1 MRSLRYISLALLLAA
16 CSSQTPA
23 TNTPAATS
31 NLPAQATATIQSGS
45 AATSIPTTVPQ
56 ATGEPQATV
65 ATANQINLSAPP
77 VDAVLNTSVRVAGT
91 IVLTPFEKTLRL
103 LIQAEDGNTLYEGP
117 ISTAGEYGS
126 SATFDVTVEIAPPAA
141 GGKGVIKVIE
151 DDMSGQLPYRT
162 IAEQAV
168 QFAPTSSEA
177 TPAAE
182 PSILIGLTEP
192 SMHSVVGNP
201 LNFKGTLSAMPF
213 EKNVVIEVYDS
224 ELHLLGQTSVIA
236 DGEYGSAG
244 TFSGSI
250 NFQAPLTKR
259 IGRVIAYT
267 TSPKDGAVVGQAE
280 STVTLPAWSGTGAYL
295 AQPAPETSA
304 FLPLHVEAVGLSSD
318 TYTVRLRYADGT
330 LLESNTQAY
339 NGYLALSLMWEN
351 ETTAPVLPTQG
362 AILELVKADGTV
374 ELTQNLRML
383 DLTSQPTTS
392 VEVSWLAGEG
402 SINGIRS
409 LPKTASVASAA
420 LRELVWGPVGADSI
434 FGTAIPSPKT
444 IAEYTGDKAGWTGR
458 VYLRSVRIEGDTAYV
473 DWSREMRA
481 WGGGA
486 MQLESL
492 QAQVD
497 LTLKQFPQVKN
508 VIMTVEGAED
518 VFQP

>member
-1 MRSLRYISLALLLAA
+1 MRSLKYMSLALLLAA

-31 NLPAQATATIQSGS
+31 NLPAQATATIASGS
-45 AATSIPTTVPQ
+45 AATSIPTTAPQ
-56 ATGEPQATV
+56 ATTNPQATV

-77 VDAVLNTSVRVAGT
+77 ADALLTTSVRVAGT

-103 LIQAEDGNTLYEGP
+103 LIQAEDGSTVYEGP
-117 ISTAGEYGS
+117 ISTVGEYGS
-126 SATFDVTVEIAPPAA
+126 SATFDVTVDFTPPAA
-141 GGKGVIKVIE
+141 GKGVIKVIE
-151 DDMSGQLPYRT
+151 DDMSGELPYRT

-168 QFAPTSSEA
+168 QFAPVGAEA
-177 TPAAE
+177 TQAPEQA
-182 PSILIGLTEP
+182 ILIELTEP
-192 SMHSVVGNP
+192 AMHSVVGNP

-213 EKNVVIEVYDS
+213 EKNVVVEVYDS
-224 ELHLLGQTSVIA
+224 ELHLLGQTSVTA

-280 STVTLPAWSGTGAYL
+280 ATVTLPQWEGQGAYM

-318 TYTVRLRYADGT
+318 NYTVRLRYADGT
-330 LLESNTQAY
+330 LLEQNTQAY
-339 NGYLALSLMWEN
+339 NGYLALSLMWN
-351 ETTAPVLPTQG
+351 DANAPVLPTQG
-362 AILELVKADGTV
+362 AILELVKADGSV

-383 DLTSQPTTS
+383 DLTSQPTTE

-402 SINGIRS
+402 SINGVRT

-420 LRELVWGPVGADSI
+420 LRELVWGPVGEDAAYS
-434 FGTAIPSPKT
+434 TAIPSPK
-444 IAEYTGDKAGWTGR
+444 AVADYTGDKTGWTGR

-486 MQLESL
+486 MQLEGL

-497 LTLKQFPQVKN
+497 FTLKQFPQVKN
-508 VIMTVEGAED
+508 VVMTVEGDEN
-518 VFQP
+518 VLQP

>member
-1 MRSLRYISLALLLAA
+1 MRSLKYISLALLLVA
-16 CSSQTPA
+16 CGGQSPA
-23 TNTPAATS
+23 TTTPAATT
-31 NLPAQATATIQSGS
+31 NLPAQATATIQTGS
-45 AATSIPTTVPQ
+45 AATTIPTTVPQ
-56 ATGEPQATV
+56 ATGMPQATV

-77 VDAVLNTSVRVAGT
+77 VDAVLTDSVRVAGT

-103 LIQAEDGNTLYEGP
+103 VIQTNDGNILYEGP
-117 ISTAGEYGS
+117 INTTGEYGS
-126 SATFDVTVEIAPPAA
+126 SATFDVTVPIVAA
-141 GGKGVIKVIE
+141 ASGPGVIKVIE
-151 DDMSGQLPYRT
+151 DDMSGELPYRT
-162 IAEQAV
+162 IAEQPV
-168 QFAPTSSEA
+168 QFTSTSAEP
-177 TPAAE
+177 TPAE
-182 PSILIGLTEP
+182 PGILIELTEP
-192 SMHSVVGNP
+192 AMHAVVGNP

-250 NFQAPLTKR
+250 NFQAPLSSR
-259 IGRVIAYT
+259 IGRIVAYT
-267 TSPKDGAVVGQAE
+267 TSPKDGSVVGRDEA
-280 STVTLPAWSGTGAYL
+280 TLTLPAWNGTGAYL

-330 LLESNTQAY
+330 LLENTTQAY
-339 NGYLALSLMWEN
+339 NGYLALSLMWDN
-351 ETTAPVLPTQG
+351 AAPILPNQS

-374 ELTQNLRML
+374 ELTQNLYMQ

-402 SINGIRS
+402 SINGIRI
-409 LPKTASVASAA
+409 LPKTSSVASAA
-420 LRELVWGPVGADSI
+420 LRELVWGPVGKDSAYS
-434 FGTAIPSPKT
+434 TAIPSPKI
-444 IAEYTGDKAGWTGR
+444 IADYTGDKTGWTGR
-458 VYLRSVRIEGDTAYV
+458 VHLRSVRIEGDIAYV

-481 WGGGA
+481 WGGGS

-497 LTLKQFPQVKN
+497 LTLKQFSQVKQ
-508 VIMTVEGAED
+508 VVMTVEGSEE
-518 VFQP
+518 VLQP